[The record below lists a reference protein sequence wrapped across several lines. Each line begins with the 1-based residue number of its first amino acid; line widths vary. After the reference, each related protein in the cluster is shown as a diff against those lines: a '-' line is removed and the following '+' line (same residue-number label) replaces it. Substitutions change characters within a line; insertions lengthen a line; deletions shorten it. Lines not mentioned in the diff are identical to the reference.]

1 MCIDRKRIFNVS
13 ISLSAD
19 SCMRVICIFFA
30 KYCDRW
36 RRHIP
41 TIYMQHCHPAWLPHN
56 DTAHW
61 VRKSAHA
68 RATFARRCTRVTC
81 EKPRAIAAVNCCNR
95 KHIGQFQSLEI
106 LRRKEKTKTISSGDH
121 RSVNKANPGIMTFL
135 ECSVSANR
143 NNCVRNFNEIFRIS
157 IIF

>member
-1 MCIDRKRIFNVS
+1 MYQFLSVQIRVCAFFSRS
-13 ISLSAD
+13 IATGDVATFLQ
-19 SCMRVICIFFA
+19 
-30 KYCDRW
+30 
-36 RRHIP
+36 
-41 TIYMQHCHPAWLPHN
+41 YMQHCHPAWLPHN

-61 VRKSAHA
+61 VRKNAHA

-106 LRRKEKTKTISSGDH
+106 PRRKEKTKTISSGDH

-135 ECSVSANR
+135 TNVQ
-143 NNCVRNFNEIFRIS
+143 FQRIA
-157 IIF
+157 IIV